1 MQRNKP
7 VNRTPA
13 KAIVHGDHSP
23 GKKTPGIVFTSM
35 TCPCC
40 HHRFIDRNSSKKVY
54 VYEENDPD
62 QPPWEPE
69 YAMKCKTCK
78 STLLLFNKA
87 PD

>member
-1 MQRNKP
+1 MQNNKP
-7 VNRTPA
+7 VA
-13 KAIVHGDHSP
+13 KVQNHITAR
-23 GKKTPGIVFTSM
+23 GKLSQAPKEPTAAFTSM

-40 HHRFIDRNSSKKVY
+40 HHRFIDRNSRKKVY

-62 QPPWEPE
+62 QPPWEPD

-87 PD
+87 HE

>member
-1 MQRNKP
+1 MQRNKT
-7 VNRTPA
+7 VNRIPA

-23 GKKTPGIVFTSM
+23 AKKTPGIAFASV

-78 STLLLFNKA
+78 STLLLYNKA
-87 PD
+87 SE